1 MRRAKGVAS
10 SFSKN
15 ARDHGWLKER
25 RSMSSTAGRSSR
37 RMSRSVT
44 GQSCSRTATAP
55 PSPANERRRPGEAC
69 AERGQ
74 TDERS
79 RPDASGELR
88 LVQGDRDGG
97 RGGVPVAVDVVDD
110 LLLGK
115 LEPLRDQL
123 ACEMVRMVG
132 CSQYEVG

>member
-44 GQSCSRTATAP
+44 GQSSSRTATTP
-55 PSPANERRRPGEAC
+55 PSPADERRRPGEAG
-69 AERGQ
+69 AERRQ
-74 TDERS
+74 ADERPP
-79 RPDASGELR
+79 PDASGELR
-88 LVQGDRDGG
+88 LVQGDPARGPGG
-97 RGGVPVAVDVVDD
+97 G
-110 LLLGK
+110 
-115 LEPLRDQL
+115 
-123 ACEMVRMVG
+123 
-132 CSQYEVG
+132 